1 MSECRIPFP
10 SVPNRSA
17 IGATPS
23 QEAGMKRFRDWSDM
37 IGLVG
42 GAAIF
47 VGFLTLMALH

>member
-1 MSECRIPFP
+1 MPNPLPFRPEQEC
-10 SVPNRSA
+10 NR
-17 IGATPS
+17 ATPS

>member
-1 MSECRIPFP
+1 M
-10 SVPNRSA
+10 VPRLPLE
-17 IGATPS
+17 GP
-23 QEAGMKRFRDWSDM
+23 MKRFHEFFDV

>member
-1 MSECRIPFP
+1 MSERRFPFP
-10 SVPNRSA
+10 SVSNRSA
-17 IGATPS
+17 IVETPS

-37 IGLVG
+37 IGLLG